1 MSRLSTLLE
10 RTFAGWRF
18 GAWAIGLVVAYELW
32 LLLMLV
38 VPAGDGPFA
47 AFAAEFRAWCFGADV
62 ATGSSN
68 QVQAFAML
76 TSPLLI
82 LAVVHVVWGDQLR
95 LAWRH
100 ARGRLFGHGGAAVGL
115 AAATA
120 LALLWSAEVPANGPL
135 PFPAAAI
142 RTAVPAPE
150 VRLVAHDGSP
160 FDLAAERG
168 RVVLMTAVYSQC
180 GYTCPGL
187 LADLHATLS
196 ALTPAERNELRVVI
210 PTLDPVRDT
219 LPILAEVA
227 KGRNFAAPGV
237 RMLTGEPPAVESAL
251 DRLGFERRRD
261 PQTGV
266 IDHANLFVLIDR
278 RGRVAY
284 RLAPSD
290 TQKHWLLAAVRAL
303 LAEDAGA

>member
-1 MSRLSTLLE
+1 MSRLPALLE
-10 RTFAGWRF
+10 RIFAGWRF

-38 VPAGDGPFA
+38 VPAGEGPFA

-62 ATGSSN
+62 DSGASN
-68 QVQAFAML
+68 RVQAFAML

-82 LAVVHVVWGDQLR
+82 LAVVHVVWGEQLR

-100 ARGRLFGHGGAAVGL
+100 ARNGLLGHGGAAVGV
-115 AAATA
+115 AAMSAVV
-120 LALLWSAEVPANGPL
+120 LLWTAEVPASGAL
-135 PFPAAAI
+135 PFPAVAI
-142 RTAVPAPE
+142 RTAVPVPE

-168 RVVLMTAVYSQC
+168 RVVLLTAVYSQC

-187 LADLHATLS
+187 LADLNATLT
-196 ALTPAERNELRVVI
+196 ALTPAERAELRVVI

-219 LPILAEVA
+219 QPILAEVA
-227 KGRNFAAPGV
+227 AARSFVAPGV
-237 RMLTGEPPAVESAL
+237 RMLTGEPAAVETVL

-261 PQTGV
+261 PVTGV

-278 RGRVAY
+278 RGKVAF